1 MDYRSLI
8 VESGKKMSH
17 SDLTVSTYGNIS
29 YRDPETGRVY
39 LTPSGMDYDT
49 ITEDDI
55 VVVDLDGNRLEG
67 ERKPTIEAGMH
78 LLIYKARPDVNAII
92 HTHPLYS
99 MVYACQGETI
109 PLFTDGAA
117 QTLGDV
123 VRTSKYALPGSP
135 EMAENVVKA
144 LGDKAMSCLVR
155 SHGAV
160 AVGKDMKTAF
170 KVCTIL
176 ETTAHI
182 YQMIQAT
189 GKEPLSLNDTDVEE
203 MRDFAKHRYGQTA
216 R

>member
-1 MDYRSLI
+1 MDYRRLI
-8 VESGKKMSH
+8 VESGVKMSH

-29 YRDPETGRVY
+29 CRDPETGLIY
-39 LTPSGMDYDT
+39 LTPSGMNYDT
-49 ITEDDI
+49 VTEDDI
-55 VVVDLDGNRLEG
+55 IVVDLEGNRVRG

-78 LLIYKARPDVNAII
+78 LAIYRARPDVNAII

-99 MVYACQGETI
+99 MVYACQGAEI
-109 PLFTDGAA
+109 PIFMDGAA
-117 QTLGDV
+117 QTLGDT
-123 VRTSKYALPGSP
+123 VRVSTYALPGSP
-135 EMAENVVKA
+135 EMAENVVEA

-160 AVGKDMKTAF
+160 CVGADMKAAF

-176 ETTAHI
+176 EMAAHI

-189 GKEPLSLNDTDVEE
+189 GREPLPLRQEDIEA
-203 MRDFAKHRYGQTA
+203 MQDFAKHRYGQTA